1 MILVIAEQRGGTLN
15 RASWEIIAAAQQLA
29 GDQLVTDRKSVV

>member
-1 MILVIAEQRGGTLN
+1 MILVVAEQRGGRLN

-29 GDQLVTDRKSVV
+29 AGDTIAVVLPGA